1 MIGPTRAAHVRV
13 DGFLGECTFKV
24 GAGDIQL
31 SQAGPLQLRTGA
43 GDITV
48 ERAIGHSEIT
58 TGSGAV
64 HVSRT
69 EGSAVIKNSNG
80 DIWVGEATAD
90 LRVTTA
96 NGKISVALARSDVE
110 AKTANGS
117 VQVDEV
123 MAGTVRA
130 HTAMGRVEVGV
141 RRGVAA
147 LLDLETAWGKVLNG
161 LDASGAPQPGQPS
174 VEVRA
179 RTSFGDIPVFRANGP
194 EFARA
199 PLRPGRL
206 TMADAGP
213 AIEVK
218 DLSKSFGSTVV
229 LDGIDFTVAQG
240 AVFSLLG
247 PNGAGKTTV
256 INILT
261 TLLPADGGTATVN
274 GFDVAKH
281 GAEVRESI
289 SLTGQFAA
297 VDYLLTGRENLVLIG
312 QLRHVTNPART
323 AEALLGQF
331 GLTEAADR
339 RTSTYSGGMRRKLDI
354 ALGLIGDP
362 AIIFF
367 DEPTAGLDPESRN
380 MTWDTIKSLAD
391 AGKTIFLT
399 TQYLEEADR
408 LADKIAILSH
418 GRIVAEGTPQAL
430 KSVLPQGQ
438 IELRFAG

>member
-1 MIGPTRAAHVRV
+1 M
-13 DGFLGECTFKV
+13 
-24 GAGDIQL
+24 
-31 SQAGPLQLRTGA
+31 
-43 GDITV
+43 
-48 ERAIGHSEIT
+48 
-58 TGSGAV
+58 
-64 HVSRT
+64 
-69 EGSAVIKNSNG
+69 
-80 DIWVGEATAD
+80 
-90 LRVTTA
+90 A
-96 NGKISVALARSDVE
+96 N
-110 AKTANGS
+110 
-117 VQVDEV
+117 
-123 MAGTVRA
+123 
-130 HTAMGRVEVGV
+130 
-141 RRGVAA
+141 
-147 LLDLETAWGKVLNG
+147 
-161 LDASGAPQPGQPS
+161 
-174 VEVRA
+174 
-179 RTSFGDIPVFRANGP
+179 
-194 EFARA
+194 
-199 PLRPGRL
+199 
-206 TMADAGP
+206 AGP

-218 DLSKSFGSTVV
+218 NLRKSFGNTIV
-229 LDGIDFTVAQG
+229 LDGIDFSVPQG

-261 TLLPADGGTATVN
+261 TLLRADGGTAMVN

-281 GAEVRESI
+281 EAEVRESI

-312 QLRHVTNPART
+312 ELRHVTNPAGT

-331 GLTEAADR
+331 GLAEAADR

-418 GRIVAEGTPQAL
+418 GRIAAEGTPQAL
-430 KSVLPQGQ
+430 KTMVPQGQ
-438 IELRFAG
+438 IELRFADQTQLAMAGRVLADRHPSRSESALSLTISTDGSVSQVSRLFSSLETAKVEVAEFAQKSPTLDDAFLQIISDRKGEP

>member
-1 MIGPTRAAHVRV
+1 M
-13 DGFLGECTFKV
+13 
-24 GAGDIQL
+24 
-31 SQAGPLQLRTGA
+31 
-43 GDITV
+43 
-48 ERAIGHSEIT
+48 
-58 TGSGAV
+58 
-64 HVSRT
+64 
-69 EGSAVIKNSNG
+69 
-80 DIWVGEATAD
+80 
-90 LRVTTA
+90 A
-96 NGKISVALARSDVE
+96 N
-110 AKTANGS
+110 
-117 VQVDEV
+117 
-123 MAGTVRA
+123 
-130 HTAMGRVEVGV
+130 
-141 RRGVAA
+141 
-147 LLDLETAWGKVLNG
+147 
-161 LDASGAPQPGQPS
+161 
-174 VEVRA
+174 
-179 RTSFGDIPVFRANGP
+179 
-194 EFARA
+194 
-199 PLRPGRL
+199 
-206 TMADAGP
+206 AGP
-213 AIEVK
+213 AIDVK
-218 DLSKSFGSTVV
+218 DLRKSFGNTIV
-229 LDGIDFTVAQG
+229 LDGIDFSVAQG

-261 TLLPADGGTATVN
+261 TLLCADEGMATVN

-297 VDYLLTGRENLVLIG
+297 VDFLLTGRENLVLIG
-312 QLRHVTNPART
+312 ELRHVTNPART

-331 GLTEAADR
+331 GLAEAADR

-418 GRIVAEGTPQAL
+418 GRIAAEGTPQAL

-438 IELRFAG
+438 IELRFADQTQLAKAGRVLADRHPSRSESALSLTISTDGTVAQVNRLFSSLETAKVEVAEFSHKSPTLDDAFLQIINDRKGEP